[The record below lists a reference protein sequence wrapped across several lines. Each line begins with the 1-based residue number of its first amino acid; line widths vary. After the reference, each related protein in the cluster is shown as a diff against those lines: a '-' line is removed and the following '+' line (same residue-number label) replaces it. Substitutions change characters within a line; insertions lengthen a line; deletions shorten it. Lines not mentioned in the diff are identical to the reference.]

1 MLVLEI
7 IENKRKSPKYE
18 RSCYNVPMNL
28 TLSES
33 KEKILNVALG
43 LSSKFG
49 LVNLS
54 IGELAKVVGMSKSGL
69 FGHFKSK
76 EALQKMV
83 LDFAAHHFINT
94 VVKPALKKE
103 RGIPRLEAIVDNW
116 ITWSLEAHLGGCP
129 IVTAAIEFDDRPGVL
144 RDHVQFLKTEM
155 IKGFE
160 KTTKIAVIEGHLDNN
175 LDCEQ
180 FVFELYSLMIGFHI
194 YGRLMNEEMAKEK
207 FKKSFKGLISRH
219 EAKGW
224 AT

>member
-1 MLVLEI
+1 M
-7 IENKRKSPKYE
+7 R
-18 RSCYNVPMNL
+18 L

-83 LDFAAHHFINT
+83 LDFAAYHFVNT
-94 VVKPALKKE
+94 VIKPALKKE

-116 ITWSLEAHLGGCP
+116 ITWSLEIHLGGCP

-144 RDHVQFLKTEM
+144 RDHVQFLKNEM

-160 KTTKIAVIEGHLDNN
+160 KTTRIAVIEGHLDKD

-180 FVFELYSLMIGFHI
+180 FVFELYSFMIGFHI

-207 FKKSFKGLISRH
+207 FKKSFKSLISRH

>member
-1 MLVLEI
+1 M
-7 IENKRKSPKYE
+7 S
-18 RSCYNVPMNL
+18 L

-83 LDFAAHHFINT
+83 LDFAAYHFVNT
-94 VVKPALKKE
+94 VIKPALKKE
-103 RGIPRLEAIVDNW
+103 RAIPRLEAIVDNW

-160 KTTKIAVIEGHLDNN
+160 KTTRIAVIEGHLDND

-180 FVFELYSLMIGFHI
+180 FVFELYSFMIGFHI

-207 FKKSFKGLISRH
+207 FKKSFESLISRH

-224 AT
+224 AP

>member
-1 MLVLEI
+1 
-7 IENKRKSPKYE
+7 
-18 RSCYNVPMNL
+18 MNL

-103 RGIPRLEAIVDNW
+103 RGIPRLEAIVENW